1 MRMRVRLGMRRA
13 AAVTQMAGRR
23 RAGVSSRN
31 SLLSSVRS
39 RRKGITGTGSR
50 MDRMNASSVQSARLA
65 RGSYDRLRKSSD
77 SLTEQV
83 KLLAE
88 KVDAGG
94 KDIPS
99 TAAKVVEDFNDTL
112 KYLRQTSGV
121 LNDFYRQSLKETA
134 AGKRKELESIGI
146 SVAMDGSLSLN
157 QDKLAGAEEETVK
170 KVLGASGD
178 FYKRVTAVAS
188 RAADNARANAESIS
202 SQYTAAGGLLTGS
215 YLSRYNLRG

>member
-31 SLLSSVRS
+31 TLLSSVRS

-121 LNDFYRQSLKETA
+121 LNDFYRQSLKETV